1 MLVVFDT
8 TFLVLLLDPQVK
20 GTGAVDV
27 RISHL
32 VATLDKQKAKIVVPT
47 PALSEVLIG
56 AADAAPAYLEILSR
70 HSRFRIAPFGERAAV
85 EAAARHR
92 EAIGRGDK
100 KEGSSNWAKVKFDRQ
115 IVAIARIEG
124 AERIYSNDDD
134 IERLGKK
141 DGIDVIRLDKLA
153 LPAAATPDLFDYAK
167 SGDAPR
173 KPESEGSE

>member
-8 TFLVLLLDPQVK
+8 TFLVPLLDPQVK

-70 HSRFRIAPFGERAAV
+70 HSRFRIAPFGERAA
-85 EAAARHR
+85 
-92 EAIGRGDK
+92 GDK

-153 LPAAATPDLFDYAK
+153 LPAAATPDLFDCLLGRICGRF
-167 SGDAPR
+167 SVG
-173 KPESEGSE
+173 